1 MPRPKKTESDPTS
14 PKPKRGRPKGSKNK
28 KTLAKLKP
36 KSTPQTTSQSVPKS
50 NTAKVKEDFPH
61 IGFPYRLEYMDGADK
76 RICFFQCE
84 NHMEKHL
91 VRHKLNRK
99 TCKISVKED

>member
-1 MPRPKKTESDPTS
+1 MPRPKKTEADSTS
-14 PKPKRGRPKGSKNK
+14 PKPKRGRPKGSK
-28 KTLAKLKP
+28 TTPKP
-36 KSTPQTTSQSVPKS
+36 KTTKPKVATQPKTS
-50 NTAKVKEDFPH
+50 KVKEDFPH
-61 IGFPYRLEYMDGADK
+61 LGFPYRLEYMEGADK

-99 TCKISVKED
+99 TCKISVRED